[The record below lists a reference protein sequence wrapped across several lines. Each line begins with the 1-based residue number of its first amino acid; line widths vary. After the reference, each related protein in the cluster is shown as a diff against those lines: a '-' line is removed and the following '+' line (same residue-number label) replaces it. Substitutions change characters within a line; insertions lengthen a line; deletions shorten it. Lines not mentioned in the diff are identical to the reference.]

1 MFNIDLQSKVPIYE
15 QIVNQVERYIM
26 LGILKK
32 DEQLPSVRQIAGELG
47 INPNTIQ
54 KAYSELE
61 NRKMIISVSGKGNF
75 VNRDIK
81 NVLEDKKEELIQK
94 VRKDVEELKSLGI
107 NINEILKST
116 WQIGTDILNCNYVNI
131 KDGFFRWN
139 ILGKIYF

>member
-61 NRKMIISVSGKGNF
+61 NRKMIISLSGKGNF
-75 VNRDIK
+75 VSNDIET
-81 NVLEDKKEELIQK
+81 VLEDKKEELIKRVKEDIRELQELGI
-94 VRKDVEELKSLGI
+94 DVSKIFKSL
-107 NINEILKST
+107 T
-116 WQIGTDILNCNYVNI
+116 
-131 KDGFFRWN
+131 
-139 ILGKIYF
+139 